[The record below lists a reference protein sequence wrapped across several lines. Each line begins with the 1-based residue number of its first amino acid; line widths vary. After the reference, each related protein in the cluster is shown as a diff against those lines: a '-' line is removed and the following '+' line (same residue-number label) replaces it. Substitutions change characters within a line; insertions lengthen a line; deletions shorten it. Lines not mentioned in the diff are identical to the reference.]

1 MVSSHPFRHHLSF
14 HPDVLSLSP
23 PPHPFTFYWHNVSIS
38 AAGLLASRAAWT
50 DGCQIVNLFISWDS
64 TQRNKRHFTSLE
76 QYCSE
81 RYTRLF
87 HSTMLNSIYYLKT
100 LLELYYHALLTTRG
114 RHKRY
119 TMCTGR
125 DRKEKSLFTA
135 HIF

>member
-1 MVSSHPFRHHLSF
+1 MPDSEFVHL
-14 HPDVLSLSP
+14 V
-23 PPHPFTFYWHNVSIS
+23 
-38 AAGLLASRAAWT
+38 GLNA
-50 DGCQIVNLFISWDS
+50 
-64 TQRNKRHFTSLE
+64 TQQTPFTSLE